1 MSSKSVVYWAS
12 PIEVAGMPNTARNM
26 VTNNL
31 VKTRLVL
38 DKILDN
44 IKSGDKVGVKV
55 HVGEANNTRYLRPDY
70 VREVVKAIK
79 SKDGIPTLIET
90 QGLGN
95 NISHIGINEEYSI
108 SVAHRRNSEDHLKIA
123 HLHGYTESITGAPLR
138 FIDGDEGIDR
148 KIIEINGIH
157 FKEVSVAAGL
167 FDFGKLVVIS
177 HFKGHPFGG
186 FGGAFKQL
194 GIGCVSKHG
203 KHLAHLDSMPT
214 VNNKRCDLAL
224 CSQEC
229 VKACPVDAITIE
241 SEKAIIDDSI
251 CYGCSRCTLKCPVK
265 RAIKTPSPNIGPKF
279 VERFIDNAAGVVTF
293 GPENI
298 RYINFA
304 YDIPLMCDCV
314 ANPSMPVVPDLGI
327 FGSTDPL
334 AVDKACIDAETNAPG
349 LPVLK
354 PDGTWS
360 IPISPGIEKFKAMN
374 PMVDTTLQLNAAV
387 RNKLGS
393 LEYDLVQI

>member
-1 MSSKSVVYWAS
+1 MSLKSIVYWAS
-12 PIEVAGMPNTARNM
+12 PIEIAGMPNNEKNM

-44 IKSGDKVGVKV
+44 INSGDKVGVKV

-70 VREVVKAIK
+70 VREVVKAIG
-79 SKDGIPTLIET
+79 SKGGISTLIET

-95 NISHIGINEEYSI
+95 SISHIGINDEYTI
-108 SVAHRRNSEDHLKIA
+108 SVAHRRNAEDHLKIA
-123 HLHGYTESITGAPLR
+123 YLHGYTEAITGAPLR
-138 FIDGDEGIDR
+138 FIDGDDGIDR
-148 KIIEINGIH
+148 KIVEIDGIH
-157 FKEVSVAAGL
+157 FKEVSVASGL
-167 FDFGKLVVIS
+167 FDFDKMVVIS

-194 GIGCVSKHG
+194 GIGCVAKHG
-203 KHLAHLDSMPT
+203 KHLAHFDKMPE
-214 VNNKRCDLAL
+214 VNTKRCDFTKCA
-224 CSQEC
+224 QEC
-229 VKACPVDAITIE
+229 IKACPVDAITVE
-241 SEKAIIDDSI
+241 SENAVIDSSI
-251 CYGCSRCTLKCPVK
+251 CNGCLLCTFKCPVQ
-265 RAIKTPSPNIGPKF
+265 RAIRSPSVNLGPKF
-279 VERFIDNAAGVVTF
+279 VERFIDNAAGVISF
-293 GPENI
+293 GPQKI
-298 RYINFA
+298 RYVNFA
-304 YDIPLMCDCV
+304 FDIPLMCDCV
-314 ANPSMPVVPDLGI
+314 SNPSMPVVPDLGI
-327 FGSTDPL
+327 FGSSDPL

-360 IPISPGIEKFKAMN
+360 TPISSGIEKFKAMN

-393 LEYDLVQI
+393 LEYELIKI